1 MRALIFLVALTLAS
15 FVGSAPARAQEGHP
29 LKGSWIG
36 TWTGN
41 KTHGNDVVVVM
52 NWDGKAITGML
63 NPGTDNIAIKNA
75 TLNPAGWLVHIEAE
89 GKDKAGAVV
98 SYVIDGKIES
108 LPLPNRTVTGTWK
121 SQKESGAFKIG
132 RQ

>member
-1 MRALIFLVALTLAS
+1 MKALRHYSIPRDAMEFY
-15 FVGSAPARAQEGHP
+15 F
-29 LKGSWIG
+29 
-36 TWTGN
+36 
-41 KTHGNDVVVVM
+41 
-52 NWDGKAITGML
+52 
-63 NPGTDNIAIKNA
+63 
-75 TLNPAGWLVHIEAE
+75 VHIEAE